1 MLTHQPDFLTRHVLG
16 TGRADPLGRGIRNAH
31 AHGSKAGRQA
41 SPGSLAPTDLSP
53 LRAFEHEVRSYGFD
67 LRHMVDKLAMP
78 GEQMSLGLVDRSAVR
93 IDFPL

>member
-1 MLTHQPDFLTRHVLG
+1 MLTHQPGFLTRHVLG
-16 TGRADPLGRGIRNAH
+16 TGRADPLGRGIGNAH

-53 LRAFEHEVRSYGFD
+53 LRAFEHEVRNYGY
-67 LRHMVDKLAMP
+67 MVDKLAMP
-78 GEQMSLGLVDRSAVR
+78 GERMSLGLVDRSAVR